1 MVVVYLQVDIWF
13 ILQPPEAFRREFTH
27 IDSGI
32 NFFFALRVFPIHD
45 SLVVR
50 YATFKHRDSTR
61 VPAAPA
67 KGFVSS
73 VQDDGGRFPAI
84 EQTLFAREQFS
95 LHRRRERHKPSG
107 CGSILGG
114 RGPSLPQFV
123 SA

>member
-1 MVVVYLQVDIWF
+1 MIVVQLQVNVWF
-13 ILQPPEAFRREFTH
+13 IVQPPEAFGRESTH
-27 IDSGI
+27 IDSRI
-32 NFFFALRVFPIHD
+32 NLLFALRVFPIHN

-50 YATFKHRDSTR
+50 YATIKYRDSTR

-67 KGFVSS
+67 KGFVGS
-73 VQDDGGRFPAI
+73 VQDDGGSFPVI

-95 LHRRRERHKPSG
+95 LNRRRERHKPSG
-107 CGSILGG
+107 CGFILVD